1 MDTDAQSK
9 EPEGTDTEHGATDL
23 STAEDAQHSESQP
36 GGPVP
41 VSPEQVHMSL
51 GDDVG
56 ANPQFSEAEP
66 NPAFTEATAPPP
78 RQAQLDSKIRELEQ
92 RLDEATRQIER
103 GTNALERAREARR

>member
-1 MDTDAQSK
+1 MTRINRMDTDAQSN
-9 EPEGTDTEHGATDL
+9 EHGGADREPL
-23 STAEDAQHSESQP
+23 SAEPA
-36 GGPVP
+36 P
-41 VSPEQVHMSL
+41 VSSEQVSMPL

-103 GTNALERAREARR
+103 GTNALERARQTRRLARG

>member
-78 RQAQLDSKIRELEQ
+78 RQATGGGS
-92 RLDEATRQIER
+92 RQCKGAGAGAIA
-103 GTNALERAREARR
+103 NRRNRSAAPRNQPCFL